1 MNLQPAE
8 IDSTPVHEQ
17 YKSIIQSPIIYPMTD
32 TPGAPMMVDYMGVP
46 PSSGADLTVNMS
58 EAPAPAT
65 SSDYADYMSAPAPA
79 TSSDYADYMSAP
91 APATSSDYTDY
102 MSAPAPATSLDYM
115 SAPPSAGAMMAE
127 APPPDWAYST
137 PSSRMGAP
145 R

>member
-8 IDSTPVHEQ
+8 IDSTPVHKQ

-65 SSDYADYMSAPAPA
+65 SSDYADYMSAP
-79 TSSDYADYMSAP
+79 
-91 APATSSDYTDY
+91 
-102 MSAPAPATSLDYM
+102 
-115 SAPPSAGAMMAE
+115 PSASAIMAE

>member
-79 TSSDYADYMSAP
+79 TS
-91 APATSSDYTDY
+91 
-102 MSAPAPATSLDYM
+102 LDYM

>member
-8 IDSTPVHEQ
+8 IDSTPVHVQ
-17 YKSIIQSPIIYPMTD
+17 YKSIIQPPIMYPSTD
-32 TPGAPMMVDYMGVP
+32 TPGAPIMVDYMGDP
-46 PSSGADLTVNMS
+46 PSSGADLMVNMS

-91 APATSSDYTDY
+91 
-102 MSAPAPATSLDYM
+102 
-115 SAPPSAGAMMAE
+115 PSAGAMMAE

>member
-1 MNLQPAE
+1 MNLKPAE
-8 IDSTPVHEQ
+8 IDSTPDHKQ
-17 YKSIIQSPIIYPMTD
+17 YRSIIQPPIMYPSTD
-32 TPGAPMMVDYMGVP
+32 TPGAPIMVDYMGVP
-46 PSSGADLTVNMS
+46 PSSGADLMVNMS

-91 APATSSDYTDY
+91 APATSSDY
-102 MSAPAPATSLDYM
+102 ADYM

>member
-79 TSSDYADYMSAP
+79 TSSDY
-91 APATSSDYTDY
+91 TDY